1 MQLKEIRDIFH
12 KELDGLYG
20 KQEVASFFYLLIE
33 HFLGLQRFVLALEPN
48 LVVDKEEEVPLF
60 RALSQLKSY
69 EPVQYIIG
77 YAHFMDMDFKV
88 APGVLIPRPET
99 EELVMWVLNDVK
111 KTGRVP
117 LKVLDLGT
125 GSGCISVSLAK
136 NLKKTEVVAVDISE
150 EALIIAKENALKNN
164 VDVRFLRSDIL
175 ALDIKEKFDII
186 ISNPPY
192 VRELEKNEM
201 KKNVIGHEPD
211 LALYVSNE
219 DPLVFYRAIAEFS
232 VKHLKTDG
240 ILYLEIN
247 QYLGKETVD
256 LFNMGNFRKVE
267 LRKDMFGN
275 DRMVKVVK

>member
-1 MQLKEIRDIFH
+1 MQLKEVRDIFH

-69 EPVQYIIG
+69 EPIQYVIG

-150 EALIIAKENALKNN
+150 EALIIAKENALKND

-175 ALDIKEKFDII
+175 ALGIKEKFDII

-201 KKNVIGHEPD
+201 KKNVIGQEPD